1 MIKTEYHI
9 EEVSDEQEHVV
20 VTSRNNSRRHTPTPG
35 TGADRPTER
44 VANNPARGTDC
55 GNNNS
60 NDNVVTV
67 AANNN
72 RPETGRIR
80 SGSGIRVATASTAV
94 VTAIPGGNG
103 LTTSGPSSATRSFW

>member
-1 MIKTEYHI
+1 MKLSARIKTEYQI

-35 TGADRPTER
+35 TGVDRPTER
-44 VANNPARGTDC
+44 VSDNPARTDC

-60 NDNVVTV
+60 NDNVVSV
-67 AANNN
+67 AVTNT

-80 SGSGIRVATASTAV
+80 IATATT

-103 LTTSGPSSATRSFW
+103 LTTSGPSSATRS